1 MKYRVLGRTGVELSE
16 IGYGAWGLGGLQWRG
31 SSDEESARAL
41 RTGFEL
47 GINFIDTALA
57 YGDGHSEKIVGEAVR
72 QSQIPILIGTKV
84 PPADRIWP
92 ARTDSQFSSIFP
104 KEHVTACTDKSLQ
117 NLGLERI
124 DLQQFHVWNPRW
136 TAQEEWKRVV
146 EELKKSGKV
155 RYFGVS
161 LTEHDPE
168 SGIELATLGLIDSL
182 QVIYN
187 IFDAAAADR
196 LFPIAAKN
204 GVGILARVPFDEGS
218 LAGGVHEDTEFEE
231 GDFRVSYFRGERKK
245 QVVERV
251 RELQAEVPE
260 FASGLPE
267 LALRFCLS
275 HPAVT
280 SVIPGMRRMAHVK
293 SNIHAAMAGPLP
305 PQVLSILDRHRW
317 NRNFYQ

>member
-16 IGYGAWGLGGLQWRG
+16 IGYGGWGLGGQQWRG
-31 SSDEESARAL
+31 GSDGESARAL

-47 GINFIDTALA
+47 GINFVDTALA
-57 YGDGHSEKIVGEAVR
+57 YGDGHSEKIAGQAMR
-72 QSQIPILIGTKV
+72 QSRRPLLIATKI

-92 ARTDSQFSSIFP
+92 ARSDSRFSSVFP
-104 KEHVTACTDKSLQ
+104 KDYVIACTDKSLA
-117 NLGLERI
+117 NLGLGRI
-124 DLQQFHVWNPRW
+124 DIQQFHVWNARW
-136 TAQEEWKRVV
+136 TEQDEWKRDV
-146 EELKKSGKV
+146 EDLKKSGKV

-161 LTEHDPE
+161 LTEHDPD
-168 SGIELATLGLIDSL
+168 SGIDLATSGLVDLL

-187 IFDAAAADR
+187 IFDPAAADR

-218 LAGGVHEDTEFEE
+218 LAGAIHEETKFEE
-231 GDFRVSYFRGERKK
+231 GDFRTFYFRGERKK
-245 QVVERV
+245 LVADRV
-251 RELQAEVPE
+251 RRLQRDVPE
-260 FASGLPE
+260 FASRLPE

-280 SVIPGMRRMAHVK
+280 SVIPGMRRASHVT
-293 SNIHAAMAGPLP
+293 NNVRTAMAGPLA
-305 PQVLSILDRHRW
+305 PQVLAVLEKHRW